1 MFGLF
6 SKKDPKVKLQ
16 KKYEA
21 LMKEAFDLSKSDRT
35 ASDRKT
41 AEADAVLKE
50 LDALDD

>member
-6 SKKDPKVKLQ
+6 SKKDPKVALQ
-16 KKYEA
+16 KKYAA
-21 LMKEAFDLSKSDRT
+21 LMEEAFILSKTDRS

-50 LDALDD
+50 IEGLEI